1 MDCCC
6 DVILGY
12 QFKKYNKHTSQKKK
26 KNTLNSKTDKLL
38 VVALC
43 LLFDQGEKFIT
54 FLKLIAFLRLIA
66 FAKENTS
73 LKVERLLPLFQRLP
87 S

>member
-12 QFKKYNKHTSQKKK
+12 QFKKYNKHTSQKN
-26 KNTLNSKTDKLL
+26 KNTLNSKTDNLL

>member
-1 MDCCC
+1 MMLFW
-6 DVILGY
+6 VISSRST
-12 QFKKYNKHTSQKKK
+12 TSTHLKKK
-26 KNTLNSKTDKLL
+26 KNTLNIKTDKLL

>member
-12 QFKKYNKHTSQKKK
+12 QFKKYNKHTSQKN
-26 KNTLNSKTDKLL
+26 KNTFNSKTDKLL
-38 VVALC
+38 VEALC

>member
-12 QFKKYNKHTSQKKK
+12 QLKSTTSTHLKKK
-26 KNTLNSKTDKLL
+26 KNTLNSKTDNLL
-38 VVALC
+38 AVALC

>member
-12 QFKKYNKHTSQKKK
+12 QFKKYNKHTSQKKI
-26 KNTLNSKTDKLL
+26 KNTLNSKTDNLL

-43 LLFDQGEKFIT
+43 LLFDQGE
-54 FLKLIAFLRLIA
+54 
-66 FAKENTS
+66 
-73 LKVERLLPLFQRLP
+73 
-87 S
+87 

>member
-12 QFKKYNKHTSQKKK
+12 QFKKYNKHTSQKKEK
-26 KNTLNSKTDKLL
+26 TTLNSKTDKLL